1 MSTDHEF
8 EQEVMPAESHAGPP
22 AANGSAQEGKSS
34 GKGKR
39 KPKKG
44 APLPSEALGLV
55 TLTELGERLGLPLKW
70 LRRQTAEGLLP
81 CTRVGT
87 RLLYGVEAVAKHVR
101 DRASH
106 RNQRGEWAK

>member
-1 MSTDHEF
+1 MSKDSEF

-22 AANGSAQEGKSS
+22 AANGSAPEERSK

-39 KPKKG
+39 KPKKA

-70 LRRQTAEGLLP
+70 LRRQTAGGHLP
-81 CTRVGT
+81 CTRIGT
-87 RLLYGVEAVAKHVR
+87 RILYNVEAVAKHVR